1 MNRDTPSHIDGSSYR
16 DKSDF
21 YRRLNENYDNI
32 VQINSGGGGI
42 IYSGIH
48 KRLGQKVVLK
58 KIRTDRVNLISK
70 DLEIKVLLN
79 LKHTYLPRILDFWS
93 YNDEVYTV
101 MEYIEGKSLKE
112 CINEGRRF
120 SEKEVIRLTRQLA
133 EVLKYLH
140 ESSLHIIHGD
150 IKPANI
156 MLTPED
162 NICLIDFNVSV
173 LQSEG
178 IDSTIGYS
186 DCYAPVEQLIAWMDH
201 HRTNRQ
207 PNNENTINAR
217 SNAVHINAD
226 AIAADDDAERTAIDT
241 DRTMIDDD
249 RTEIDDE
256 RTAIDA
262 ERTMIDD
269 ERTEIDD
276 ERTMIDDE
284 RTEIDDERTMIDDER
299 TEIDDGIQVDFDKLA
314 DELVTA
320 DSRADSK
327 SSQPSDSQR
336 QTAPRPR
343 TAGSGV
349 LTSSSAPAATVAP
362 AKSKASTLSDA
373 AARMVKKY
381 GHPKI
386 NYYTDIYSACATMYQ
401 LLCGHKPNPCYE
413 QCQPIEKY
421 LPGVNEAFARIIERG
436 MSQDPSKRYRSADEL
451 LRALGVLAKSDRKY
465 RRMRV
470 TQDIVVILLFAV
482 FALGALAAYQ
492 GGRMKLVTHSNEVV
506 DEAYSLYESGDYTSA
521 VELLEGDIIEYSWLY
536 DSRSIADAYYIIGS
550 CRLSEK
556 DYVCAVEAFRSAIF
570 TDSAT
575 SDYYRDYGIALAL
588 SGDADRASEALL
600 QAEAL
605 GLADDSMLLLSGE
618 INAARGDFEA
628 AIADFINCL
637 SASDDRMILVRAGI
651 RLDELLSELQ
661 DASRANYD
669 YRIGLMRDLY
679 ERVMTGDKPDATE
692 LMLVERLAQLYIDA
706 AEFTGD
712 AEYDESAIELYDII
726 IDSGYASLTE
736 HIGKAVCLQRLG
748 RYDEARELLL
758 DTAESYPDEYEIYKR
773 LAFLEVDYQYTL
785 DIESRSYVKF
795 AEYYEI
801 CMSLYERLGNPGQ
814 DAEIAILEA
823 TYKDAVDKGWI

>member
-112 CINEGRRF
+112 CIDEGRRF

-186 DCYAPVEQLIAWMDH
+186 DCYAPVEQLIAWID
-201 HRTNRQ
+201 HRTSRQ
-207 PNNENTINAR
+207 PNNASTINPR
-217 SNAVHINAD
+217 PDKTHIDAD
-226 AIAADDDAERTAIDT
+226 AITADNDD
-241 DRTMIDDD
+241 
-249 RTEIDDE
+249 
-256 RTAIDA
+256 

-269 ERTEIDD
+269 ERTMIDDERTTIDD

-284 RTEIDDERTMIDDER
+284 RTEIDDERT
-299 TEIDDGIQVDFDKLA
+299 EIDDDIQVDFDKLA
-314 DELVTA
+314 DELFTA
-320 DSRADSK
+320 DSKADIRAGSK

-343 TAGSGV
+343 TAGSAIP
-349 LTSSSAPAATVAP
+349 TSSSAPAATDAP
-362 AKSKASTLSDA
+362 ANSRAATLADA
-373 AARMVKKY
+373 AARMTKKY

-386 NYYTDIYSACATMYQ
+386 DYYTDIYSACATMYQ

-436 MSQDPSKRYRSADEL
+436 MSQDPSKRYHTADEL

-470 TQDIVVILLFAV
+470 TQDIVVILLFVV

-506 DEAYSLYESGDYTSA
+506 DEAYALYESGDYTSA
-521 VELLEGDIIEYSWLY
+521 VELLKGDIIEYSWLY

-556 DYVCAVEAFRSAIF
+556 DYAGAVEAFRNAIF

-588 SGDADRASEALL
+588 SGDTDRASEALL

-651 RLDELLSELQ
+651 RLDELLYELQ
-661 DASRANYD
+661 EPSRANYD

-692 LMLVERLAQLYIDA
+692 LMLDERLAQLYIDA

-712 AEYDESAIELYDII
+712 GSYDESAIELYDII

>member
-1 MNRDTPSHIDGSSYR
+1 
-16 DKSDF
+16 
-21 YRRLNENYDNI
+21 
-32 VQINSGGGGI
+32 
-42 IYSGIH
+42 
-48 KRLGQKVVLK
+48 
-58 KIRTDRVNLISK
+58 
-70 DLEIKVLLN
+70 
-79 LKHTYLPRILDFWS
+79 
-93 YNDEVYTV
+93 
-101 MEYIEGKSLKE
+101 
-112 CINEGRRF
+112 
-120 SEKEVIRLTRQLA
+120 
-133 EVLKYLH
+133 
-140 ESSLHIIHGD
+140 
-150 IKPANI
+150 
-156 MLTPED
+156 
-162 NICLIDFNVSV
+162 
-173 LQSEG
+173 
-178 IDSTIGYS
+178 
-186 DCYAPVEQLIAWMDH
+186 
-201 HRTNRQ
+201 
-207 PNNENTINAR
+207 
-217 SNAVHINAD
+217 
-226 AIAADDDAERTAIDT
+226 
-241 DRTMIDDD
+241 
-249 RTEIDDE
+249 
-256 RTAIDA
+256 
-262 ERTMIDD
+262 
-269 ERTEIDD
+269 
-276 ERTMIDDE
+276 
-284 RTEIDDERTMIDDER
+284 
-299 TEIDDGIQVDFDKLA
+299 
-314 DELVTA
+314 
-320 DSRADSK
+320 
-327 SSQPSDSQR
+327 
-336 QTAPRPR
+336 
-343 TAGSGV
+343 
-349 LTSSSAPAATVAP
+349 
-362 AKSKASTLSDA
+362 
-373 AARMVKKY
+373 MVKKY

>member
-112 CINEGRRF
+112 CIDEGRRF

-186 DCYAPVEQLIAWMDH
+186 DCYAPVEQLIAWID
-201 HRTNRQ
+201 HRTSRQ
-207 PNNENTINAR
+207 PNNASTINPR
-217 SNAVHINAD
+217 PDKTHIDAD
-226 AIAADDDAERTAIDT
+226 AITADNDDE
-241 DRTMIDDD
+241 RTMIDDEGTVID
-249 RTEIDDE
+249 DERTTIDDE
-256 RTAIDA
+256 RTAIDD
-262 ERTMIDD
+262 ERTEIDD

-284 RTEIDDERTMIDDER
+284 RTEIDDERT
-299 TEIDDGIQVDFDKLA
+299 EIDDDIQVDFDKLA

-320 DSRADSK
+320 DSRAVSK

-336 QTAPRPR
+336 QTAPRSR
-343 TAGSGV
+343 TAGSAIP
-349 LTSSSAPAATVAP
+349 TSSSAPSAAVAP
-362 AKSKASTLSDA
+362 ANSRAATLADA
-373 AARMVKKY
+373 AARMTKKY

-386 NYYTDIYSACATMYQ
+386 DYYTDIYSACATMYQ

-436 MSQDPSKRYRSADEL
+436 MNQDPSKRYRSADEL

-470 TQDIVVILLFAV
+470 TQDIVVILLFVV

-492 GGRMKLVTHSNEVV
+492 GGRMKLTTHSNEVV
-506 DEAYSLYESGDYTSA
+506 NEAYSLYESGDYTSA
-521 VELLEGDIIEYSWLY
+521 VELLEGDILEYSWLY
-536 DSRSIADAYYIIGS
+536 DSRSVADAYYIIGS

-556 DYVCAVEAFRSAIF
+556 DYVGAVEAFRSAIF

-588 SGDADRASEALL
+588 SGDTDRASEALL

-679 ERVMTGDKPDATE
+679 ERVMTGDKPDATA

-712 AEYDESAIELYDII
+712 GSYDESAIELYDII

>member
-112 CINEGRRF
+112 CIDEGRRF

-173 LQSEG
+173 LQNEG

-186 DCYAPVEQLIAWMDH
+186 DCYAPVEQLIAWIDH

-207 PNNENTINAR
+207 PNNASTINPR
-217 SNAVHINAD
+217 PDKTHIDAD
-226 AIAADDDAERTAIDT
+226 AITADNDD
-241 DRTMIDDD
+241 
-249 RTEIDDE
+249 
-256 RTAIDA
+256 

-269 ERTEIDD
+269 ERTMIDD

-284 RTEIDDERTMIDDER
+284 RTEIDDD
-299 TEIDDGIQVDFDKLA
+299 IQVDFDKLA

-336 QTAPRPR
+336 QTASRSR
-343 TAGSGV
+343 TAGSAIP
-349 LTSSSAPAATVAP
+349 TSSSAPAATVAP
-362 AKSKASTLSDA
+362 MKSKASTLADA

-470 TQDIVVILLFAV
+470 TQDIVLILLFVV
-482 FALGALAAYQ
+482 FALGGLSAYQ

-521 VELLEGDIIEYSWLY
+521 VELLEGDILEYSWLY
-536 DSRSIADAYYIIGS
+536 DSRSVADAYYIIGS

-556 DYVCAVEAFRSAIF
+556 DYAGAVEAFRSAIF

-605 GLADDSMLLLSGE
+605 GLSDDSMLLLSGE

-651 RLDELLSELQ
+651 RLDELLSKLQ

-679 ERVMTGDKPDATE
+679 DRVTTGTKPDATE

>member
-112 CINEGRRF
+112 CIDEGRRF

-256 RTAIDA
+256 RTAID
-262 ERTMIDD
+262 
-269 ERTEIDD
+269 D

-284 RTEIDDERTMIDDER
+284 RTEIDAERTTIDAERTTIDDER
-299 TEIDDGIQVDFDKLA
+299 TTIDDGIQVDFDKLT
-314 DELVTA
+314 DELFTA
-320 DSRADSK
+320 DSGADSK
-327 SSQPSDSQR
+327 AGSKSNQPSIN
-336 QTAPRPR
+336 RPIQAASRSR
-343 TAGSGV
+343 TAGSAIP
-349 LTSSSAPAATVAP
+349 TSSSAPTATVAP
-362 AKSKASTLSDA
+362 MKSKASTLSEA

-436 MSQDPSKRYRSADEL
+436 MSQDPSKRYHTADEL

-470 TQDIVVILLFAV
+470 TQDIVVILLFVV
-482 FALGALAAYQ
+482 FALGGLSAYQ
-492 GGRMKLVTHSNEVV
+492 GGRMKLVTHSNDVV
-506 DEAYSLYESGDYTSA
+506 NEAYALYESGDYESA
-521 VELLEGDIIEYSWLY
+521 VELLEGDILEYSWLY
-536 DSRSIADAYYIIGS
+536 DSRSVADAYYIIGS

-556 DYVCAVEAFRSAIF
+556 DYVGAVEAFRSAIF

-588 SGDADRASEALL
+588 SGDTDRASEALL

-712 AEYDESAIELYDII
+712 GSYDESAIELYDII

>member
-1 MNRDTPSHIDGSSYR
+1 MNRDKPSYSDGGSYR

-21 YRRLNENYDNI
+21 YQKLNENYDNI

-112 CINEGRRF
+112 CIDEGRHF

-186 DCYAPVEQLIAWMDH
+186 DCYAPVEQLIAWIDH

-207 PNNENTINAR
+207 PNNASTINPR
-217 SNAVHINAD
+217 PDKTHIDSGAITAD
-226 AIAADDDAERTAIDT
+226 NDD
-241 DRTMIDDD
+241 
-249 RTEIDDE
+249 
-256 RTAIDA
+256 

-269 ERTEIDD
+269 ERTTIDD

-299 TEIDDGIQVDFDKLA
+299 TTIDDERTMIDEERTEIDDDIQVDFDKLA
-314 DELVTA
+314 DEIVTA
-320 DSRADSK
+320 DSRAGSK

-336 QTAPRPR
+336 QTASRSR
-343 TAGSGV
+343 TAGSAIP
-349 LTSSSAPAATVAP
+349 TSSSAPAATVAP
-362 AKSKASTLSDA
+362 TKSKASTLADA
-373 AARMVKKY
+373 AARMTKKY

-386 NYYTDIYSACATMYQ
+386 DYYTDIYSACATMYQ

-436 MSQDPSKRYRSADEL
+436 MNQDPSKRYRSADEL

-506 DEAYSLYESGDYTSA
+506 DEAYALYESGDYTSA

-536 DSRSIADAYYIIGS
+536 DSRSVADAYYIIGS

-556 DYVCAVEAFRSAIF
+556 DYAGAVEAFRNAIF

-618 INAARGDFEA
+618 INAAKGDFEA
-628 AIADFINCL
+628 AIADFMSCL
-637 SASDDRMILVRAGI
+637 AKSDDRMILVRAGI
-651 RLDELLSELQ
+651 RLDELLYELQ
-661 DASRANYD
+661 ETSRANYD
-669 YRIGLMRDLY
+669 YRIGLMLDLY
-679 ERVMTGDKPDATE
+679 KRVATDDKPDATE

-814 DAEIAILEA
+814 DAEIPILEA

>member
-112 CINEGRRF
+112 CIDEGRHF

-207 PNNENTINAR
+207 PNNASTINPR
-217 SNAVHINAD
+217 PDKTHIDAD
-226 AIAADDDAERTAIDT
+226 AITADN
-241 DRTMIDDD
+241 
-249 RTEIDDE
+249 
-256 RTAIDA
+256 
-262 ERTMIDD
+262 
-269 ERTEIDD
+269 DD

-284 RTEIDDERTMIDDER
+284 RTMIDAERTMIDTDR
-299 TEIDDGIQVDFDKLA
+299 TMIDTDRTAIDTDRTAIDADRTMIDADRTMIDDDRTAIDADRTNIDDDIQVDFDKLA
-314 DELVTA
+314 DELLA
-320 DSRADSK
+320 ADSK
-327 SSQPSDSQR
+327 SEQLTIERPR
-336 QTAPRPR
+336 QAASKPR
-343 TAGSGV
+343 TAGSAIP
-349 LTSSSAPAATVAP
+349 TSSPAPAATVAP
-362 AKSKASTLSDA
+362 MKSKASTLSDA

-436 MSQDPSKRYRSADEL
+436 MSQDPSKRYHTADEL

-470 TQDIVVILLFAV
+470 TQDIVVILLFVV
-482 FALGALAAYQ
+482 FALGGLSAYQ

-506 DEAYSLYESGDYTSA
+506 NEAYALYESGDYESA
-521 VELLEGDIIEYSWLY
+521 VELLEGDILEYPWLY

-556 DYVCAVEAFRSAIF
+556 DYSGAVEAFRNAIF

-618 INAARGDFEA
+618 INAAKGDFEA
-628 AIADFINCL
+628 AIADFMSCL
-637 SASDDRMILVRAGI
+637 AKSDDRMILVRAGI
-651 RLDELLSELQ
+651 RLDELLYELQ
-661 DASRANYD
+661 ETSRANYD
-669 YRIGLMRDLY
+669 YRIGLMLDLY
-679 ERVMTGDKPDATE
+679 ERVATDDKPDATE

-712 AEYDESAIELYDII
+712 AEYDESAIELYDTI

>member
-112 CINEGRRF
+112 CIDEGRKF

-173 LQSEG
+173 LQSDG

-186 DCYAPVEQLIAWMDH
+186 DCYAPVEQLIAWID
-201 HRTNRQ
+201 HRTSRQ
-207 PNNENTINAR
+207 PNNASTINPR
-217 SNAVHINAD
+217 PDKTHIDAD
-226 AIAADDDAERTAIDT
+226 AITADN
-241 DRTMIDDD
+241 
-249 RTEIDDE
+249 DDE
-256 RTAIDA
+256 RTTIDD

-269 ERTEIDD
+269 ERTMIDDERTTIDD

-284 RTEIDDERTMIDDER
+284 RTEIDDD
-299 TEIDDGIQVDFDKLA
+299 IQVDFDKLA
-314 DELVTA
+314 DELFTA
-320 DSRADSK
+320 DSKADIRAGSK

-343 TAGSGV
+343 TAGSAIP
-349 LTSSSAPAATVAP
+349 TSSSAPAATVAP
-362 AKSKASTLSDA
+362 ANSRAATLADA

-386 NYYTDIYSACATMYQ
+386 DYYTDIYSACATMYQ

-436 MSQDPSKRYRSADEL
+436 MNQDPSKRYRSADEL
-451 LRALGVLAKSDRKY
+451 LRALTVLAKSDRKY

-470 TQDIVVILLFAV
+470 TQDIVVILLFVV

-506 DEAYSLYESGDYTSA
+506 DEAYSLYELGDYTSA

-536 DSRSIADAYYIIGS
+536 DSRSVADAYYIIGS

-556 DYVCAVEAFRSAIF
+556 DYAGAVEAFRNAIF

-588 SGDADRASEALL
+588 SGETDRASEALL

-712 AEYDESAIELYDII
+712 GSYDESAIELYDII

>member
-112 CINEGRRF
+112 CIDEGRRF

-207 PNNENTINAR
+207 PNNASTINPR
-217 SNAVHINAD
+217 PDKTHID
-226 AIAADDDAERTAIDT
+226 SGAITTDNDDERTTIDA

-249 RTEIDDE
+249 RTMIDTD
-256 RTAIDA
+256 
-262 ERTMIDD
+262 RTMIDAD
-269 ERTEIDD
+269 RTMIDADRTMIDADRTEIDD
-276 ERTMIDDE
+276 D
-284 RTEIDDERTMIDDER
+284 
-299 TEIDDGIQVDFDKLA
+299 IQVDFDKLA

-320 DSRADSK
+320 DSRAGSK

-336 QTAPRPR
+336 QTASRSR
-343 TAGSGV
+343 TAGSAIP
-349 LTSSSAPAATVAP
+349 TSSTAPAATVAP
-362 AKSKASTLSDA
+362 MKSKASTLADA
-373 AARMVKKY
+373 AARMTKKY

-386 NYYTDIYSACATMYQ
+386 DYYTDIYSACATMYQ

-436 MSQDPSKRYRSADEL
+436 MSQDPTKRYRSADEL

-470 TQDIVVILLFAV
+470 TQDIVVILLFVV

-492 GGRMKLVTHSNEVV
+492 GGRMKLTTHSNEVV
-506 DEAYSLYESGDYTSA
+506 NEAYSLYESGDYTSA
-521 VELLEGDIIEYSWLY
+521 VELLEGDILEYSWLY
-536 DSRSIADAYYIIGS
+536 DSRSVADAYYIIGS

-556 DYVCAVEAFRSAIF
+556 DYAGAVEAFRSAIF

-605 GLADDSMLLLSGE
+605 GLTDDSMLLLSGE

-692 LMLVERLAQLYIDA
+692 LMLDERLAQLYIDA

-814 DAEIAILEA
+814 DAEIPILEA

>member
-112 CINEGRRF
+112 CIDEGRHF

-186 DCYAPVEQLIAWMDH
+186 DCYAPVEQLIAWID
-201 HRTNRQ
+201 HRTSRQ
-207 PNNENTINAR
+207 PNNASTINPR
-217 SNAVHINAD
+217 PDKTHIDAD
-226 AIAADDDAERTAIDT
+226 AITADNDDERTTIDDEGT
-241 DRTMIDDD
+241 VIDDERTMIDDE
-249 RTEIDDE
+249 RTE
-256 RTAIDA
+256 
-262 ERTMIDD
+262 IDD

-284 RTEIDDERTMIDDER
+284 RTEIDDERT
-299 TEIDDGIQVDFDKLA
+299 EIDDDIQVDFDKLA

-320 DSRADSK
+320 DSRAGSK

-336 QTAPRPR
+336 QTASRSR
-343 TAGSGV
+343 TAGSAIP
-349 LTSSSAPAATVAP
+349 TSSSAPAATVAP
-362 AKSKASTLSDA
+362 ANSRAATLADA
-373 AARMVKKY
+373 AARMTKKY

-436 MSQDPSKRYRSADEL
+436 MNQDPSKRYRSADEL

-482 FALGALAAYQ
+482 FALGGLSAYQ
-492 GGRMKLVTHSNEVV
+492 GGRMKLTTHSNEVV
-506 DEAYSLYESGDYTSA
+506 NEAYALYESGDYTSA

-536 DSRSIADAYYIIGS
+536 DSRSVADAYYIIGS

-556 DYVCAVEAFRSAIF
+556 DYAGAVEAFRSAIF

-679 ERVMTGDKPDATE
+679 DRVTTGDKPDATE

-712 AEYDESAIELYDII
+712 GSYDESAIELYDII

-758 DTAESYPDEYEIYKR
+758 DTAESYPGEYEIYKR

>member
-112 CINEGRRF
+112 CIDEGRHF

-173 LQSEG
+173 LQNEG

-186 DCYAPVEQLIAWMDH
+186 DSYAPVEQLIAWMDH

-207 PNNENTINAR
+207 PNNASTINPR
-217 SNAVHINAD
+217 PDKTHID
-226 AIAADDDAERTAIDT
+226 SGAITVDNDD
-241 DRTMIDDD
+241 
-249 RTEIDDE
+249 
-256 RTAIDA
+256 

-269 ERTEIDD
+269 ERTTIDD

-299 TEIDDGIQVDFDKLA
+299 TTIDDERTEIDDDIQVDFDKLA
-314 DELVTA
+314 DELFTA
-320 DSRADSK
+320 DSKADIRADSK
-327 SSQPSDSQR
+327 ADGKSNQPSINRPIQAAS
-336 QTAPRPR
+336 RPR

-362 AKSKASTLSDA
+362 MKSKASTLADA

-436 MSQDPSKRYRSADEL
+436 MNQDPSKRYRSADEL

-470 TQDIVVILLFAV
+470 TQDIVVILLFVV
-482 FALGALAAYQ
+482 FALGGLSAYQ

-521 VELLEGDIIEYSWLY
+521 VELLEGDILKYSWLY

-556 DYVCAVEAFRSAIF
+556 DYVGAVEAFRNAIF

-588 SGDADRASEALL
+588 SGDTDRASEALL

-605 GLADDSMLLLSGE
+605 GLTDDSMLLLSGE

>member
-1 MNRDTPSHIDGSSYR
+1 MIDAER
-16 DKSDF
+16 TMID
-21 YRRLNENYDNI
+21 
-32 VQINSGGGGI
+32 
-42 IYSGIH
+42 
-48 KRLGQKVVLK
+48 
-58 KIRTDRVNLISK
+58 TDR
-70 DLEIKVLLN
+70 
-79 LKHTYLPRILDFWS
+79 T
-93 YNDEVYTV
+93 
-101 MEYIEGKSLKE
+101 M
-112 CINEGRRF
+112 
-120 SEKEVIRLTRQLA
+120 
-133 EVLKYLH
+133 
-140 ESSLHIIHGD
+140 
-150 IKPANI
+150 
-156 MLTPED
+156 
-162 NICLIDFNVSV
+162 IDT
-173 LQSEG
+173 
-178 IDSTIGYS
+178 D
-186 DCYAPVEQLIAWMDH
+186 
-201 HRTNRQ
+201 
-207 PNNENTINAR
+207 
-217 SNAVHINAD
+217 
-226 AIAADDDAERTAIDT
+226 RTAIDT
-241 DRTMIDDD
+241 DRTAIDADRTMIDADRTMIDDD
-249 RTEIDDE
+249 RT
-256 RTAIDA
+256 AIDA
-262 ERTMIDD
+262 DRTNIDD
-269 ERTEIDD
+269 D
-276 ERTMIDDE
+276 
-284 RTEIDDERTMIDDER
+284 
-299 TEIDDGIQVDFDKLA
+299 IQVDFDKLA
-314 DELVTA
+314 DELLA
-320 DSRADSK
+320 ADSK
-327 SSQPSDSQR
+327 SEQLTIERPR
-336 QTAPRPR
+336 QAASKPR
-343 TAGSGV
+343 TAGSAIP
-349 LTSSSAPAATVAP
+349 TSSSAPAATVAP
-362 AKSKASTLSDA
+362 MKSKASTLADA
-373 AARMVKKY
+373 AARMIKKY

-386 NYYTDIYSACATMYQ
+386 DYYTDIYSACATMYQ

-436 MSQDPSKRYRSADEL
+436 MNQDPSKRYRSADEL

-482 FALGALAAYQ
+482 FALGGLSAYQ

-556 DYVCAVEAFRSAIF
+556 DYVGAVEAFRNAIF

-588 SGDADRASEALL
+588 SGDVDRASEALL

-679 ERVMTGDKPDATE
+679 DRVTTGTKPDATE
-692 LMLVERLAQLYIDA
+692 LMLDERLAQLYIDA

-712 AEYDESAIELYDII
+712 GSYDESAIELYDII

>member
-112 CINEGRRF
+112 CIDEGRRF

-186 DCYAPVEQLIAWMDH
+186 DCYAPVEQLIAWID
-201 HRTNRQ
+201 HRTSRQ
-207 PNNENTINAR
+207 PNNASTINPR
-217 SNAVHINAD
+217 PDKTHIDAD
-226 AIAADDDAERTAIDT
+226 AITADN
-241 DRTMIDDD
+241 
-249 RTEIDDE
+249 
-256 RTAIDA
+256 
-262 ERTMIDD
+262 
-269 ERTEIDD
+269 DD

-284 RTEIDDERTMIDDER
+284 RTEIDDERT
-299 TEIDDGIQVDFDKLA
+299 EIDDDIQVDFDKLA

-320 DSRADSK
+320 DSRAGSK

-336 QTAPRPR
+336 QTAPRSR
-343 TAGSGV
+343 TAGSAIP
-349 LTSSSAPAATVAP
+349 TSSSAPSAAVAP
-362 AKSKASTLSDA
+362 ANSRAATLADA
-373 AARMVKKY
+373 AARMTKKY

-386 NYYTDIYSACATMYQ
+386 DYYTDIYSACATMYQ

-436 MSQDPSKRYRSADEL
+436 MNQDPSKRYRSADEL

-470 TQDIVVILLFAV
+470 TQDIVVILLFVV

-492 GGRMKLVTHSNEVV
+492 GGRMKLTTHSNEVV
-506 DEAYSLYESGDYTSA
+506 NEAYSLYESGDYTSA
-521 VELLEGDIIEYSWLY
+521 VELLEGDILEYSWLY
-536 DSRSIADAYYIIGS
+536 DSRSVADAYYIIGS

-556 DYVCAVEAFRSAIF
+556 DYVGAVEAFRSAIF

-588 SGDADRASEALL
+588 SGDTDRASEALL

-679 ERVMTGDKPDATE
+679 ERVMTGDKPDATA

-712 AEYDESAIELYDII
+712 GSYDESAIELYDII

>member
-1 MNRDTPSHIDGSSYR
+1 
-16 DKSDF
+16 
-21 YRRLNENYDNI
+21 
-32 VQINSGGGGI
+32 
-42 IYSGIH
+42 
-48 KRLGQKVVLK
+48 
-58 KIRTDRVNLISK
+58 
-70 DLEIKVLLN
+70 
-79 LKHTYLPRILDFWS
+79 
-93 YNDEVYTV
+93 
-101 MEYIEGKSLKE
+101 
-112 CINEGRRF
+112 
-120 SEKEVIRLTRQLA
+120 
-133 EVLKYLH
+133 
-140 ESSLHIIHGD
+140 
-150 IKPANI
+150 
-156 MLTPED
+156 
-162 NICLIDFNVSV
+162 
-173 LQSEG
+173 
-178 IDSTIGYS
+178 
-186 DCYAPVEQLIAWMDH
+186 
-201 HRTNRQ
+201 
-207 PNNENTINAR
+207 
-217 SNAVHINAD
+217 
-226 AIAADDDAERTAIDT
+226 
-241 DRTMIDDD
+241 
-249 RTEIDDE
+249 
-256 RTAIDA
+256 
-262 ERTMIDD
+262 
-269 ERTEIDD
+269 
-276 ERTMIDDE
+276 
-284 RTEIDDERTMIDDER
+284 
-299 TEIDDGIQVDFDKLA
+299 
-314 DELVTA
+314 
-320 DSRADSK
+320 
-327 SSQPSDSQR
+327 
-336 QTAPRPR
+336 
-343 TAGSGV
+343 
-349 LTSSSAPAATVAP
+349 
-362 AKSKASTLSDA
+362 
-373 AARMVKKY
+373 MVKKY

-386 NYYTDIYSACATMYQ
+386 DYYTDIYSACATMYQ

-482 FALGALAAYQ
+482 FALGGLSAYQ

-521 VELLEGDIIEYSWLY
+521 VELLEGDILEYSWLY
-536 DSRSIADAYYIIGS
+536 DSRSVADAYYIIGS
-550 CRLSEK
+550 CLLSEK
-556 DYVCAVEAFRSAIF
+556 DYVGAVEAFRNAIF

-679 ERVMTGDKPDATE
+679 DRVTTGTKPDATE
-692 LMLVERLAQLYIDA
+692 LMLDERLAQLYIDA

-712 AEYDESAIELYDII
+712 GSYDESAIELYDII

>member
-58 KIRTDRVNLISK
+58 KIRTDRVNLIDK
-70 DLEIKVLLN
+70 DLEIKILLN

-112 CINEGRRF
+112 CIEEGRKF

-186 DCYAPVEQLIAWMDH
+186 DCYAPVEQLIAWID
-201 HRTNRQ
+201 HRTSRQ
-207 PNNENTINAR
+207 PNNASTINPR
-217 SNAVHINAD
+217 PDKTHIDAD
-226 AIAADDDAERTAIDT
+226 AITADNDDERTTIDA
-241 DRTMIDDD
+241 DRTMIDAD
-249 RTEIDDE
+249 

-262 ERTMIDD
+262 ERTMIDAD
-269 ERTEIDD
+269 RTAIDA
-276 ERTMIDDE
+276 ERTMIDAD
-284 RTEIDDERTMIDDER
+284 R

-349 LTSSSAPAATVAP
+349 LTSSSAPSAAVAP
-362 AKSKASTLSDA
+362 ANSRAATLADA
-373 AARMVKKY
+373 AARMTKKY

-386 NYYTDIYSACATMYQ
+386 DYYTDIYSACATMYQ

-436 MSQDPSKRYRSADEL
+436 MNQDPSKRYRSADEL

-470 TQDIVVILLFAV
+470 TQDIVVILLFVV

-492 GGRMKLVTHSNEVV
+492 GGRMKLTTHSNEVV
-506 DEAYSLYESGDYTSA
+506 NEAYSLYESGDYTSA
-521 VELLEGDIIEYSWLY
+521 VELLEGDILEYSWLY
-536 DSRSIADAYYIIGS
+536 DSRSVADAYYIIGS

-556 DYVCAVEAFRSAIF
+556 DYVGAVEAFRSAIF

-588 SGDADRASEALL
+588 SGDTDRASEALL

-679 ERVMTGDKPDATE
+679 ERVMTGDKPDATA

-712 AEYDESAIELYDII
+712 GSYDESAIELYDII

>member
-112 CINEGRRF
+112 CIDEGRRF

-186 DCYAPVEQLIAWMDH
+186 DCYAPVEQLIAWID

-207 PNNENTINAR
+207 PNNASTINPR
-217 SNAVHINAD
+217 PDKTHIDSGAITAD
-226 AIAADDDAERTAIDT
+226 NDD
-241 DRTMIDDD
+241 
-249 RTEIDDE
+249 
-256 RTAIDA
+256 

-269 ERTEIDD
+269 ERTTIDD

-284 RTEIDDERTMIDDER
+284 RTEIDDERTEIDDER
-299 TEIDDGIQVDFDKLA
+299 TEIDDDIQVDFDKLA

-320 DSRADSK
+320 DSKAGSK

-362 AKSKASTLSDA
+362 MKSKASTLADA
-373 AARMVKKY
+373 AARMTKKY

-386 NYYTDIYSACATMYQ
+386 DYYTDIYSACATMYQ

-436 MSQDPSKRYRSADEL
+436 MSQDPTKRYRSADEL

-482 FALGALAAYQ
+482 FALGALATYQ

-556 DYVCAVEAFRSAIF
+556 DYAGAVEAFRSAIF

-651 RLDELLSELQ
+651 RLDELLYELQ
-661 DASRANYD
+661 EPSRANYD

>member
-112 CINEGRRF
+112 CIDEGRRF

-207 PNNENTINAR
+207 PNNASTINPR
-217 SNAVHINAD
+217 PDKTHID
-226 AIAADDDAERTAIDT
+226 SGAITVDNDDERTTID
-241 DRTMIDDD
+241 DERTMIDDE
-249 RTEIDDE
+249 RTTIDDE
-256 RTAIDA
+256 RTMIDD
-262 ERTMIDD
+262 ERTTIDD

-284 RTEIDDERTMIDDER
+284 RTAIDDD
-299 TEIDDGIQVDFDKLA
+299 IQVDFDKLA

-320 DSRADSK
+320 DSRTGSK

-336 QTAPRPR
+336 QTAPRSR
-343 TAGSGV
+343 TAGSAIP
-349 LTSSSAPAATVAP
+349 TSSSAPAATVAP
-362 AKSKASTLSDA
+362 MKSKASTLADA

-436 MSQDPSKRYRSADEL
+436 MSQDPTKRYRSADEL

-470 TQDIVVILLFAV
+470 TQDIVVILLFVV

-556 DYVCAVEAFRSAIF
+556 DYVGAVEAFRNAIF

-588 SGDADRASEALL
+588 SGDTDRASEALL

-618 INAARGDFEA
+618 INAARGDYKS
-628 AIADFINCL
+628 AIADFMSCL

-651 RLDELLSELQ
+651 RLDELLYELQ
-661 DASRANYD
+661 EPSRANYD

-679 ERVMTGDKPDATE
+679 DRVTTGTKPDATE

>member
-1 MNRDTPSHIDGSSYR
+1 MNRETPSFQGGNEYR

-21 YRRLNENYDNI
+21 YRKLNENYDNI

-58 KIRTDRVNLISK
+58 KIRTDRVNLIKK
-70 DLEIKVLLN
+70 DLEIEVLLN

-112 CINEGRRF
+112 LIDEGRRF
-120 SEKEVIRLTRQLA
+120 SEKEVLRLTRQLA

-140 ESSLHIIHGD
+140 ESQLHIIHGD

-173 LQSEG
+173 LQSDK

-186 DCYAPVEQLIAWMDH
+186 DGYAPVEQLIAWEENRKKS
-201 HRTNRQ
+201 RTSGT
-207 PNNENTINAR
+207 NTVESKTAELTANIGR
-217 SNAVHINAD
+217 
-226 AIAADDDAERTAIDT
+226 AAPAKKSDNDDE
-241 DRTMIDDD
+241 RTMIDDD
-249 RTEIDDE
+249 RT
-256 RTAIDA
+256 
-262 ERTMIDD
+262 M
-269 ERTEIDD
+269 IDD

-284 RTEIDDERTMIDDER
+284 RTMIDDERTMIDDER
-299 TEIDDGIQVDFDKLA
+299 TTIDDGRTMIDDGRTAKESIPTSARRNIADEITQIDVDFDTLVDEALANDVSKLS
-314 DELVTA
+314 VKTT
-320 DSRADSK
+320 SNR
-327 SSQPSDSQR
+327 QPSVKP
-336 QTAPRPR
+336 TNNLALKRPD
-343 TAGSGV
+343 
-349 LTSSSAPAATVAP
+349 TSSR
-362 AKSKASTLSDA
+362 LGEA
-373 AARMVKKY
+373 AARMIKKY

-386 NYYTDIYSACATMYQ
+386 DYYTDIYSACATMYQ
-401 LLCGHKPNPCYE
+401 LLCGHKPRPCYE
-413 QCQPIEKY
+413 PQVPIEEY
-421 LPGVNEAFARIIERG
+421 LPGANEAFAHVLEHG
-436 MSQDPSKRYRSADEL
+436 MNQNPAKRYHSADEL
-451 LRALGVLAKSDRKY
+451 LRALSRLAKSDRKY

-470 TQDIVVILLFAV
+470 TQDIVVIVLVAI
-482 FALGALAAYQ
+482 FALGGLAAYQ
-492 GGRMKLVTHSNEVV
+492 GGQMKLVTHSEEVIN
-506 DEAYSLYESGDYTSA
+506 EAYSLYESGKYDSA
-521 VELLEGDIIEYSWLY
+521 VELLEGDILEYSWLY
-536 DSRSIADAYYIIGS
+536 SNRSIADAYYIIGS
-550 CRLSEK
+550 CRLSAK
-556 DYVCAVEAFRSAIF
+556 DYAGAVEALRTAIF

-588 SGDADRASEALL
+588 SGDVERASEALL

-605 GLADDSMLLLSGE
+605 GLADDGMLLLSGE
-618 INAARGDFEA
+618 INSANGEYES
-628 AIADFINCL
+628 AIADFMNCL
-637 SASDDRMILVRAGI
+637 ATSEDRMILTRAGI
-651 RLDELLSELQ
+651 RLDELLEMLQ
-661 DASRANYD
+661 EPSRANYD
-669 YRIGLMRDLY
+669 YRIGLMSDLAT
-679 ERVMTGDKPDATE
+679 RISTGDNPDATE
-692 LMLVERLAQLYIDA
+692 IMLDERLAQLYIDA

-712 AEYDESAIELYDII
+712 GGYDESAIELLDII

-748 RYDEARELLL
+748 RWDDARNVLLAA
-758 DTAESYPDEYEIYKR
+758 AESYPDEYEIYKR

-785 DIESRSYVKF
+785 ELENRSYVKF

-823 TYKDAVDKGWI
+823 TYKDAVAKGWI

>member
-1 MNRDTPSHIDGSSYR
+1 MT
-16 DKSDF
+16 
-21 YRRLNENYDNI
+21 
-32 VQINSGGGGI
+32 
-42 IYSGIH
+42 
-48 KRLGQKVVLK
+48 
-58 KIRTDRVNLISK
+58 
-70 DLEIKVLLN
+70 
-79 LKHTYLPRILDFWS
+79 
-93 YNDEVYTV
+93 
-101 MEYIEGKSLKE
+101 
-112 CINEGRRF
+112 
-120 SEKEVIRLTRQLA
+120 
-133 EVLKYLH
+133 
-140 ESSLHIIHGD
+140 
-150 IKPANI
+150 
-156 MLTPED
+156 
-162 NICLIDFNVSV
+162 
-173 LQSEG
+173 
-178 IDSTIGYS
+178 
-186 DCYAPVEQLIAWMDH
+186 
-201 HRTNRQ
+201 
-207 PNNENTINAR
+207 
-217 SNAVHINAD
+217 
-226 AIAADDDAERTAIDT
+226 
-241 DRTMIDDD
+241 
-249 RTEIDDE
+249 
-256 RTAIDA
+256 
-262 ERTMIDD
+262 
-269 ERTEIDD
+269 
-276 ERTMIDDE
+276 
-284 RTEIDDERTMIDDER
+284 
-299 TEIDDGIQVDFDKLA
+299 
-314 DELVTA
+314 
-320 DSRADSK
+320 
-327 SSQPSDSQR
+327 
-336 QTAPRPR
+336 
-343 TAGSGV
+343 
-349 LTSSSAPAATVAP
+349 
-362 AKSKASTLSDA
+362 
-373 AARMVKKY
+373 KKY

-386 NYYTDIYSACATMYQ
+386 DYYTDIYSACATMYQ

-556 DYVCAVEAFRSAIF
+556 DYAGAVEAFRSAIF

-588 SGDADRASEALL
+588 SGDTDRASEALL

-679 ERVMTGDKPDATE
+679 DRVMTGDKPDATE

-712 AEYDESAIELYDII
+712 AEYDESAIELYDTI

-823 TYKDAVDKGWI
+823 TYKDAVNKGWI